1 MNVMRSDLVLNV
13 LPLPVAWG
21 VAGFVLGGLL
31 VFLALCPALRRGRH
45 WREQALKLDKDLA
58 TLQVQS
64 EERQRRFQDALDE
77 ARDQQATAA
86 QLRQQMTLEF
96 QQLAGRILEEKGQSL
111 SQHSRQSLDSLLTP
125 FREQIDGFQKRVNEV
140 HSEAVRG
147 NATLSVEIRKVL
159 EAGMSIGAQATAL
172 AAALKGDKKTTGNW
186 GEMQLENALQA
197 AGLLRDEHYVA
208 QPHFRDEKGNRRH
221 PDFVVKLPDSRHIV
235 IDSKVSLVDYERAV
249 SAQSGQE
256 AESALLDHVKAVR
269 RHIDDLS
276 SKDYSNLPGVNSPG
290 LVLMFMPIEPA
301 YIEALRQDRG
311 IFDYGYQRNVVLV
324 SPTTLMPVL
333 KTVSNVWMLAR
344 TTEQAHEVG
353 ERAGDIYNQV
363 VVVAE
368 RLKKLGDLLDGVSR
382 QYNQTVTAVAG
393 QQGLY
398 GKVSRFNE
406 FSTRARKDLPPLAPT
421 HPDFENEKL
430 ELIVIDRTDKQERSP
445 Q

>member
-1 MNVMRSDLVLNV
+1 MRSDLLLDIV
-13 LPLPVAWG
+13 PVAWG
-21 VAGFVLGGLL
+21 AAGFALGALL
-31 VFLALCPALRRGRH
+31 VFLATRPAKRGLRH
-45 WREQALKLDKDLA
+45 WREQALKLDKELA

-77 ARDQQATAA
+77 ARDQQASAA

-96 QQLAGRILEEKGQSL
+96 QQLAGRILEEKGRTF
-111 SQHSRQSLDSLLTP
+111 SQQSRQSLDSLLTP
-125 FREQIDGFQKRVNEV
+125 FREQIESFQKRVNDV

-159 EAGMSIGAQATAL
+159 EAGMSIGAQANAL
-172 AAALKGDKKTTGNW
+172 AMALKGDKKTTGNW
-186 GEMQLENALQA
+186 GEMQLESALQT
-197 AGLLRDEHYVA
+197 AGLLKDEHYVA
-208 QPHFRDEKGNRRH
+208 QPYFRDEKGNRRH

-249 SAQSGQE
+249 SAETPQE
-256 AESALLDHVKAVR
+256 TESALREHVKAVR

-276 SKDYSNLPGVNSPG
+276 RKDYSNLPDINSPS

-301 YIEALRQDRG
+301 YIEALRQDRE

-324 SPTTLMPVL
+324 SPSTLMPVL
-333 KTVSNVWMLAR
+333 KTVGNIWMLAR
-344 TTEQAHEVG
+344 TNERAHEVG
-353 ERAGDIYNQV
+353 ARAGEIYNQV

-368 RLKKLGDLLDGVSR
+368 RLKKLGDMLDGVSR

-406 FSTRARKDLPPLAPT
+406 LSTRARKDLPPLAPT

-430 ELIVIDRTDKQERSP
+430 ELIVIDRTDKQE
-445 Q
+445 